1 MHTVPNVDNN
11 PGEFSFEVHDD
22 GYYKVCLTAQ
32 AGSFHSRIE
41 VRRSLLIDSLVG
53 QYGANSRGRNRRM
66 RQGDI
71 LRGNGVAGVSTRRV
85 EVKLSEAAAE
95 EDEFYKQQQEYEKQA
110 NEAAKVQNV
119 PGKED
124 LLSPHDL
131 QPVNI
136 LLIRTESQLEKLKS
150 EFREFRAR
158 ESEHRNT
165 NESTNSRTVSFSM
178 LTIIALVILALWQGF
193 YMRNY
198 FKKKKLI

>member
-1 MHTVPNVDNN
+1 MLSV
-11 PGEFSFEVHDD
+11 G
-22 GYYKVCLTAQ
+22 Q
-32 AGSFHSRIE
+32 AG
-41 VRRSLLIDSLVG
+41 
-53 QYGANSRGRNRRM
+53 ANFRGRNRRQK
-66 RQGDI
+66 QGDI
-71 LRGNGVAGVSTRRV
+71 LRGQQLGLNTRRV
-85 EVKLSEAAAE
+85 ELKLSEASVD
-95 EDEFYKQQQEYEKQA
+95 EDDYYKQQREYEKQA
-110 NEAAKVQNV
+110 NDAAKNAKDANT

-136 LLIRTESQLEKLKS
+136 LLIRTESQLEKLKG

-165 NESTNSRTVSFSM
+165 NESTNRRTVSFSL